1 MTAEA
6 FSAYA
11 YVGEREMRTE
21 NVRDFPD
28 FIRKVEN
35 YDLLSSL
42 IVFRGQATRGQLLPS
57 IAREK
62 PQIDTSELEQKL
74 LEQLSLMGA
83 AFLRDKNPRS
93 LELMVLAQHFGLKT
107 RLLDWTSNPLA
118 ALWFACSEAASGDVY
133 VYALAADSL
142 QVQNVYDENPF
153 KQSKTRVFQPRL
165 DNPRILAQ
173 HGWFTLHRYSKA
185 AQGFVALESNKEIK
199 DHLSEFKIPE
209 LQRPDLLRSLDRHG
223 INRRTLFPD
232 LEGLC
237 KHLNWQFNLPE
248 APR

>member
-1 MTAEA
+1 
-6 FSAYA
+6 
-11 YVGEREMRTE
+11 MRTE
-21 NVRDFPD
+21 NVKDFPE

-35 YDLLSSL
+35 YDLVSNLV
-42 IVFRGQATRGQLLPS
+42 VFRGQATRGGLLPS
-57 IAREK
+57 IARRNPK
-62 PQIDTSELEQKL
+62 TDTSELEQQL
-74 LEQLSLMGA
+74 LDQLSLMGA
-83 AFLRDKNPRS
+83 GFLRDKNPRS

-133 VYALAADSL
+133 VYALEADSF
-142 QVQNVYDENPF
+142 QVQGVYDKDPF

-173 HGWFTLHRYSKA
+173 HGWFTLHRYSKSA
-185 AQGFVALESNKEIK
+185 EGFVALESNTEIRG
-199 DHLSEFKIPE
+199 HLSEFRIPNG
-209 LQRPDLLRSLDRHG
+209 QRAQLLRSLDRHG

-237 KHLNWQFNLPE
+237 KHLNWQFDLLE
-248 APR
+248 ESR